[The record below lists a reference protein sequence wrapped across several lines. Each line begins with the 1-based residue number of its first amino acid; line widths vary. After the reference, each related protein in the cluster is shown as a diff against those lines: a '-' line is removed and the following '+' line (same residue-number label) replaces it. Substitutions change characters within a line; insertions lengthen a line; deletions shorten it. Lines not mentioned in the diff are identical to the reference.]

1 MIYPCNF
8 KSKVFKD
15 DARGCNLTPD
25 NDTCPGEQHCILYQ
39 LYSMLSE
46 GEPQEETLSTETKQT
61 VTTPAE
67 TL

>member
-25 NDTCPGEQHCILYQ
+25 NDSCPGEQKCIIYQ
-39 LYSMLSE
+39 IYSMLSE
-46 GEPQEETLSTETKQT
+46 AYPEYEAPQTESDQSSTSPLKTS
-61 VTTPAE
+61 
-67 TL
+67 